1 MSSEPTKGRFVDVKA
16 GCRVSSL
23 CVARSVPV
31 SCCPI
36 MAPSYAAE
44 SEESPALMIAE
55 VLVPEGAW
63 GGRNRRALFTY
74 RIPPALRPLLQP
86 GQLVALPFGPRL
98 TQGIIWTL
106 AEEASGASAPTS
118 EMGSVE
124 AGQRSFQLREIA
136 RLLDKAPVLLP
147 HQQALAEW
155 MADYYCASL
164 PACVQPMIPPG
175 LGDGLRLVLNED
187 AGRPE
192 ASPDGQEHADGLP
205 ALEPQ
210 ALLGLLREQGTVGEA
225 RVRQVLGGARAG
237 TAIAELLERGMLDL
251 IPAHLRTQRVVRL
264 AAPYDQA
271 AQWSEEAQQKI
282 ETLSERQ
289 ALSLRKQLAVIR
301 LLLATSPRAPTEGAS
316 QKHWTLTEVRK
327 ATKATPATFDALQRL
342 GLIAIEDALAQH
354 DPLEGRPATPSA
366 PLPLVPAQRR
376 AVERILTAQQATV
389 FLLHGITGSGKTEVY
404 LQALAAVIARG
415 QRGIVLVP
423 EIALTPQA
431 MSRFA
436 GRFPGRVA
444 VLHSGLTPNERYDQ
458 WRRIRAGQ
466 IDVVVGSRS
475 AIFAPLSHLG
485 LIVIDE
491 EHEAAYK
498 QEDRIP
504 TYHAREVALQLGQL
518 TGASVVLG
526 SATPSSDSYYAAL
539 SGRFTLLE
547 LPTRVGQAERAAED
561 QPPAAHTDQAAS
573 ACAGEPL
580 ASQPQAGLPT
590 VSIVDL
596 RAELRAGHTNILS
609 WALIGALADVLKA
622 EQQAI
627 LFLNRRGMASYVLC
641 RECGY
646 VAICPRCDI
655 PLTYHA
661 AEHAML
667 CHYCFRQ
674 EEPPA
679 VCPICL
685 RGGIRYYGHGTERVE
700 DAVRRLFPRA
710 RLLRWDND
718 TARGR
723 HGHERLLDAF
733 ASHQADILVGTQ
745 MIAKGLDFPAV
756 TLVGVI
762 SADTALYLP
771 DYRASE
777 RAFQLLTQVAG
788 RAGRGATPGRVI
800 FQTFTPEHFCIQA
813 AAEQNYRE
821 FYEAEIAARRQYGYP
836 PFRRF
841 VKFTYSHQ
849 DRYACQVE
857 TTALYNTLTQLV
869 AALNLPDTD
878 LVGPAPA
885 FMERLREQYRWQVIA
900 RGPDLRPL
908 LREVAPE
915 ELPRGWSVNIDP
927 MSTL

>member
-1 MSSEPTKGRFVDVKA
+1 M
-16 GCRVSSL
+16 L
-23 CVARSVPV
+23 
-31 SCCPI
+31 
-36 MAPSYAAE
+36 
-44 SEESPALMIAE
+44 AE

-63 GGRNRRALFTY
+63 GRRNRRSIFTY
-74 RIPPALRPLLQP
+74 RVPAALAAEVQP
-86 GQLVALPFGPRL
+86 GHLVAVPFGSRL
-98 TQGIIWTL
+98 TQGIVWNVAEREAVDTA
-106 AEEASGASAPTS
+106 AEEPSAQPES
-118 EMGSVE
+118 E
-124 AGQRSFQLREIA
+124 GQPVILRDISK
-136 RLLDKAPVLLP
+136 LLDPAPVLLP

-155 MADYYCASL
+155 LADYYCSSL
-164 PACVQPMIPPG
+164 PSAVLLMLPPR
-175 LGDGLRLVLNED
+175 LGDGMRLVPGQNAPQSVEPANGL
-187 AGRPE
+187 AGASHLTGE
-192 ASPDGQEHADGLP
+192 ASRALADFV
-205 ALEPQ
+205 
-210 ALLGLLREQGTVGEA
+210 REKGAVDEA
-225 RVRQVLGGARAG
+225 RVREMLGAARAG
-237 TAIAELLERGMLDL
+237 TAIAELLEHRVVDL
-251 IPAHLRTQRVVRL
+251 VPAHLRTQRARVARL
-264 AAPYDQA
+264 AAAPDQA
-271 AQWSEEAQQKI
+271 ARWLEETQHQLD
-282 ETLSERQ
+282 TLSPQR
-289 ALSLRKQLAVIR
+289 ALSVRKQVAVIG
-301 LLLATSPRAPTEGAS
+301 LLLATSPHAPVSGALA
-316 QKHWTLTEVRK
+316 KHWTLTEVRK
-327 ATKATPATFDALQRL
+327 ATKATPATFEALQRL
-342 GLIAIEDALAQH
+342 GLLAIEDAEVARN
-354 DPLEGRPATPSA
+354 PLEERPATPSA
-366 PLPLVPAQRR
+366 PLRLTSAQRQ
-376 AVERILTAQQATV
+376 AVERIVAANDARV
-389 FLLHGITGSGKTEVY
+389 FLLHGVTGSGKTEVY

-431 MSRFA
+431 MARFA

-444 VLHSGLTPNERYDQ
+444 VLHSGLTHSERYDQ

-475 AIFAPLSHLG
+475 AIFAPLANLG
-485 LIVIDE
+485 LIIIDE

-504 TYHAREVALQLGQL
+504 TYHAREVALALGRL

-526 SATPSSDSYYAAL
+526 SATPSAESYHAAQ
-539 SGRFTLLE
+539 SGRYVLLE
-547 LPTRVGQAERAAED
+547 LPTRVAQADVPESHAPDAAPD
-561 QPPAAHTDQAAS
+561 AR
-573 ACAGEPL
+573 PL
-580 ASQPQAGLPT
+580 SSGLPT
-590 VSIVDL
+590 VTIVDL
-596 RAELRAGHTNILS
+596 RAELRAGHTNVLS
-609 WALIGALADVLKA
+609 RALVGALSEVLA
-622 EQQAI
+622 AGQQAI

-646 VAICPRCDI
+646 VACCPRCDI

-661 AEHAML
+661 AEHALL

-674 EEPPA
+674 EPPPTICP
-679 VCPICL
+679 VCL
-685 RGGIRYYGHGTERVE
+685 SGNVRYYGHGTERVE
-700 DAVRRLFPRA
+700 DVVRRLFPRA

-733 ASHQADILVGTQ
+733 ANHQADILVGTQ

-771 DYRASE
+771 DYRAAE

-821 FYEAEIAARRQYGYP
+821 FYDAEISARRQYGYP

-841 VKFTYSHQ
+841 VKFTYSHE
-849 DRYACQVE
+849 DRYTCQVE
-857 TTALYNTLTQLV
+857 ATALYNTLAQLV
-869 AALNLPDTD
+869 ATLGLSNTD

-885 FMERLREQYRWQVIA
+885 FLERLREQYRWQIIA

>member
-1 MSSEPTKGRFVDVKA
+1 M
-16 GCRVSSL
+16 L
-23 CVARSVPV
+23 
-31 SCCPI
+31 
-36 MAPSYAAE
+36 
-44 SEESPALMIAE
+44 AE

-74 RIPPALRPLLQP
+74 RVPQALCSLLQP
-86 GQLVALPFGPRL
+86 GQLVAVPFGPRL
-98 TQGIIWTL
+98 TQGIVWSL
-106 AEEASGASAPTS
+106 AEEEASAPDAANGREGT
-118 EMGSVE
+118 E
-124 AGQRSFQLREIA
+124 AGQRSFLLRDIA
-136 RLLDKAPVLLP
+136 KLLDAAPVLLP
-147 HQQALAEW
+147 HQQAVAEW

-164 PACVQPMIPPG
+164 PACALPMLPPG
-175 LGDGLRLVLNED
+175 LGDGLRLVLDKAAGAREAGAEERANAGGAGED
-187 AGRPE
+187 AAP
-192 ASPDGQEHADGLP
+192 
-205 ALEPQ
+205 

-225 RVRQVLGGARAG
+225 SVRQALGRARAG
-237 TAIAELLERGMLDL
+237 TAIVQLLERGIVELV
-251 IPAHLRTQRVVRL
+251 PAHLRTQRIVRL
-264 AAPYDQA
+264 ATSYDQA
-271 AQWSEEAQQKI
+271 AQWGEEAQEKI
-282 ETLSERQ
+282 EQLPERQTLSV
-289 ALSLRKQLAVIR
+289 RKQLAVIR
-301 LLLATSPRAPTEGAS
+301 LLLATSPRTPNGAAS

-327 ATKATPATFDALQRL
+327 ATKATPVTLDTLQRL

-366 PLPLVPAQRR
+366 PLPLTPAQRG
-376 AVERILTAQQATV
+376 AVERMLAAGRGDV

-431 MSRFA
+431 TSRFA

-444 VLHSGLTPNERYDQ
+444 VLHSGLTINERYDQ

-475 AIFAPLSHLG
+475 AIFAPLSNLG

-491 EHEAAYK
+491 EHEGAYK
-498 QEDRIP
+498 QEDRTP
-504 TYHAREVALQLGQL
+504 TYHAREVALQLGRL
-518 TGASVVLG
+518 TGASVILG
-526 SATPSSDSYYAAL
+526 SATPSSDSYYAAQ
-539 SGRFTLLE
+539 SGRFALLE
-547 LPTRVGQAERAAED
+547 LPTRVGQAERVAED
-561 QPPAAHTDQAAS
+561 QAPVSQTAQVTPERAEDVSVSQIELQPA
-573 ACAGEPL
+573 P
-580 ASQPQAGLPT
+580 GLPT

-596 RAELRAGHTNILS
+596 RAELRAGHTNVLS
-609 WALIGALADVLKA
+609 RALIRGLADVLAA

-627 LFLNRRGMASYVLC
+627 LFLNRRGMASYVFC

-674 EEPPA
+674 EAPPTI
-679 VCPICL
+679 CPICL
-685 RGGIRYYGHGTERVE
+685 RGGVRYYGHGTERVE

-723 HGHERLLDAF
+723 YGHERLLDAF

-745 MIAKGLDFPAV
+745 MVAKGLDFPAV

-788 RAGRGATPGRVI
+788 RAGRGSVPGRVI

-813 AAEQNYRE
+813 AAGQNYRE

-841 VKFTYSHQ
+841 VKFTYSHE

-857 TTALYNTLTQLV
+857 ATALYNTLTQLV
-869 AALNLPDTD
+869 ATLDLPETD

-908 LREVAPE
+908 LREVMPE

>member
-1 MSSEPTKGRFVDVKA
+1 MIVLWV
-16 GCRVSSL
+16 
-23 CVARSVPV
+23 RSVPV

-44 SEESPALMIAE
+44 LEESPALMIAE

-63 GGRNRRALFTY
+63 GGRNRRALFSY
-74 RIPPALRPLLQP
+74 RIPPTLSLVLQP
-86 GQLVALPFGPRL
+86 GQLVAVPFGPRL

-106 AEEASGASAPTS
+106 AEEAPGASDPTS

-136 RLLDKAPVLLP
+136 RLLDEAPVLLP

-175 LGDGLRLVLNED
+175 LGDGLRLVLNEG

-192 ASPDGQEHADGLP
+192 ASPDGQEHADDSP
-205 ALEPQ
+205 VLEPQ
-210 ALLGLLREQGTVGEA
+210 ALLGLLREQRAIGEA
-225 RVRQVLGGARAG
+225 RVRRALGGARAG
-237 TAIAELLERGMLDL
+237 TAIAELLERGVVDL
-251 IPAHLRTQRVVRL
+251 VPAHLRTQRVVRL
-264 AAPYDQA
+264 AASHDQA
-271 AQWSEEAQQKI
+271 TQWSEEAQQKI
-282 ETLSERQ
+282 ETLSERP

-301 LLLATSPRAPTEGAS
+301 LLLATSPRAPVGGAN

-327 ATKATPATFDALQRL
+327 ATKATPATFDALQCL

-354 DPLEGRPATPSA
+354 DPLEGRPAAPSA
-366 PLPLVPAQRR
+366 PLPLVPAQRS
-376 AVERILTAQQATV
+376 AVERILAAQQAAV

-475 AIFAPLSHLG
+475 AIFAPLSNLG

-491 EHEAAYK
+491 EHEGAYK

-504 TYHAREVALQLGQL
+504 TYHAREVALHLSQL

-526 SATPSSDSYYAAL
+526 SATPSSDSYYAAQ

-547 LPTRVGQAERAAED
+547 LPTRVGQTERLAED
-561 QPPAAHTDQAAS
+561 QAPAAQTDQAAS
-573 ACAGEPL
+573 ERADDPL
-580 ASQPQAGLPT
+580 ASQSARPPQAGLPT
-590 VSIVDL
+590 VNIVDL
-596 RAELRAGHTNILS
+596 RAELRAGHTNVLS
-609 WALIGALADVLKA
+609 RALIRALADVLEA

-674 EEPPA
+674 EAPPV

-733 ASHQADILVGTQ
+733 ASHQADILIGTQ

-813 AAEQNYRE
+813 AAEQNYHE

-869 AALNLPDTD
+869 ASLNLPDTD